1 MKDKLRRVS
10 VVVTILATIG
20 INVLANTLPLAG

>member
-20 INVLANTLPLAG
+20 INVLANALPLAG